1 MLIKPSKPEP
11 TISTFCMSENSFWDG
26 YMFFYEGYKPK
37 KQDLKDNLNVKTTQK
52 ARTKG
57 NLND

>member
-1 MLIKPSKPEP
+1 
-11 TISTFCMSENSFWDG
+11 
-26 YMFFYEGYKPK
+26 MFFYEGYKPK